1 MTTMQDA
8 NFSRRSLL
16 AATTAWGFQ
25 ALAFADTPA
34 PPPFAAVADRLARLE
49 RTVGGRL
56 GAAVLH
62 TATGEVVGNRLDERF
77 GMCSTFKLPVAA
89 AILREV
95 DQGRMRMDQ
104 WVPFT
109 QAEMVPHAPVTAA
122 QLAKGGMTVRDL
134 AEAAQKT
141 SDNVAANLLIQLI
154 GGPAGMTAILR
165 AMGDTQT
172 RVDRMEPDMNRVM
185 PGEEHDTTTPR
196 AMAETVSRIV
206 TGRWLSKASTA
217 LLTSWMV
224 ETDTG
229 RKRLR
234 AGFPKD
240 WRAGDKTGTA
250 MAPGMADK
258 YNDLAVVWPK
268 GKPPLVVTA
277 FYETPV
283 ARGGRMRDADQRVL
297 ADVGRIATQWQVR

>member
-1 MTTMQDA
+1 MTTIQDT
-8 NFSRRSLL
+8 NLLRRRMLV
-16 AATTAWGFQ
+16 AASAWGFQ
-25 ALAFADTPA
+25 ALAFAENSTLPA
-34 PPPFAAVADRLARLE
+34 SGAVANKLAGLE
-49 RTVGGRL
+49 RRVGGRL
-56 GAAVLH
+56 GAAVLD
-62 TATGEVVGNRLDERF
+62 TETGEVAGNRLDERF
-77 GMCSTFKLPVAA
+77 GMCSTFKLPLAA

-95 DQGRMRMDQ
+95 DQGRLRLDQ

-109 QAEMVPHAPVTAA
+109 QADMVPHAPVTGPR
-122 QLAKGGMTVRDL
+122 LVKGGMTVRDL

-165 AMGDTQT
+165 AMGDNQT
-172 RVDRMEPDMNRVM
+172 RVDRKEPEMNLVM

-196 AMAETVSRIV
+196 AMAETVSCIV
-206 TGRWLSKASTA
+206 TGQWLSTASTE

-224 ETDTG
+224 ETETG

-234 AGFPKD
+234 AGFPKG
-240 WRAGDKTGTA
+240 WRSGDKTGTA

-268 GKPPLVVTA
+268 GKQPLVVTA

-283 ARGGRMRDADQRVL
+283 AHGGGMRDADQRVL
-297 ADVGRIATQWQVR
+297 AQVGSIATQRLLR